1 MMTKLRVLLLLAVL
15 GGSIESGTAQIFASS
30 TVRQEPANNKTEM
43 QPAVRQLKDVLL
55 EFKNLYK
62 IDILFVDSMIEGY
75 SVQSERIVRENNVE
89 RSLHKLL
96 VPLGLTYKKGRNGGY
111 VITKK
116 TDPAAKPKGQGMN
129 EVDQI
134 VPVVPKNIQGKINN
148 VDAQGKIP
156 VRYILDKQITGKII
170 DAENGMGLPGVNV
183 ILKGTTTGTIS
194 DENGVYRISVPDD
207 ARELIF
213 SFVGYE
219 SQELTIGN
227 AATLNVSLKVDVR
240 ALNEVVVVSYG
251 TQKKREVTGAVS
263 TLKAENVAD
272 LPVAQ
277 IGQKLQGQFAGVQVY
292 QSTGTPGAGMSFR
305 IRGQASI
312 SAGNSPLYVVDGF
325 PIVGGIERISPE
337 EIESYTVLKDAS
349 ASSLYGSRAANGV
362 ILITTKSAK
371 AGKTRVDFS
380 SYIGVQVVPKRGR
393 PDLMNA
399 REFAQFKKEWY
410 EDEAKYSG
418 YKGGVPEEYQNPE
431 KYGPND
437 GTNWFDVLLRDAPTQ
452 NYNLSLSSGTQR
464 LKSSVNLNYNKQDGV
479 MLNTYA
485 NRFTLRSNNIYEAS
499 DKLRFGINVAVT
511 HQLSQNF
518 ATDGYWNII
527 SGAYL
532 MDPSLKYKNA
542 DGTLPVSMS
551 APGMFP
557 NPNWYRVL
565 TERKAPQKRTTA
577 IGNIYGEWSI
587 LKDLKYRISL
597 NTDLGN
603 TSLRA
608 FTPSTA
614 GGGMF
619 VAPPVLATGSYNT
632 SNYLS
637 WLVENTL
644 SYSKTI
650 RNDHNFD
657 LLLGYNSQKFTS
669 ESSNINATDFPD
681 DAIDWI
687 NVATTRIGT
696 AGSESWSILSVL
708 GRLNYNYKGKY
719 LLSVAA
725 RRDGSSRFGS
735 NNKWGSFPSVS
746 AGWIISDENFLAA
759 SSKLSYLKIRGS
771 YGVVGNNNIGNYTFI
786 PSVGRSS
793 YVFGNQVV
801 AGGSLTGLAN
811 QDLGWERT
819 RQLDI
824 GFDLGLFNDRVFF
837 VYDYYKKNT
846 DGLLY
851 NIDIPWA
858 SGYSSVTSNVGEFKF
873 WGHEFGL
880 ETKNFVGAL
889 RWNSNLN
896 ITVNRNEVMK
906 LGVNNRPIGGYRENI
921 DYVRTEVGHPMGQF
935 YGYIYDGV
943 FMNQAELDQG
953 AKSVNSKVGSVRI
966 RDVSGPDGKADGKID
981 VYDKTFIGNP
991 IPKFLFGFSNQL
1003 SYKNFDLGIQMAGSV
1018 GGDIMDVSYQ
1028 WTENIDGVFNVRK
1041 EVAERWRSEENPG
1054 KGNIPRTNSDPL
1066 HRFNNSRWIWNGSYL
1081 SVKNITLAYNVPL
1094 QSKYIKNARV
1104 YLTTQNAFI
1113 LTKYPGMNPEVSD
1126 AGLGGLREGV
1136 DQASYP
1142 VPRVLTAGIN
1152 VSF

>member
-1 MMTKLRVLLLLAVL
+1 MKTKLRVLLLLVAF
-15 GGSIESGTAQIFASS
+15 GSSIQSGTAQLLASS
-30 TVRQEPANNKTEM
+30 IKQKPANNKTDT
-43 QPAVRQLKDVLL
+43 QPTIRQLKDVLL

-62 IDILFVDSMIEGY
+62 VDILFVDSMVEGY
-75 SVQSERIVRENNVE
+75 SVQSDRIVRDNNFE

-96 VPLGLTYKKGRNGGY
+96 VPLGLTYKKGKNGGY
-111 VITKK
+111 IITKK
-116 TDPAAKPKGQGMN
+116 GDPETKLKNQELNQLEQLAPAETKNPQG
-129 EVDQI
+129 
-134 VPVVPKNIQGKINN
+134 PINS
-148 VDAQGKIP
+148 AETPGKIP
-156 VRYILDKQITGKII
+156 AQRSFDKFITGTII
-170 DAENGMGLPGVNV
+170 DAETGAGLPGVNV
-183 ILKGTTTGTIS
+183 ILKGTTTGTTS
-194 DENGVYRISVPDD
+194 DANGVYRISIPDD
-207 ARELIF
+207 SKELIF

-219 SQELTIGN
+219 SVELPVGG
-227 AATLNVSLKVDVR
+227 ATLNVSLKADVR

-263 TLKAENVAD
+263 TLKAETVAD
-272 LPVAQ
+272 MPVAQ

-312 SAGNSPLYVVDGF
+312 SAGNTPLYVVDGF

-337 EIESYTVLKDAS
+337 EIESFTVLKDAS

-371 AGKTRVDFS
+371 DGKTRIDFS

-393 PDLMNA
+393 PELMNA

-410 EDEAKYSG
+410 EDEAIYSG
-418 YKGGVPEEYQNPE
+418 YTGGVPVEYQNPE

-464 LKSSVNLNYNKQDGV
+464 LKSTVNLNYNKQDGV

-499 DKLRFGINVAVT
+499 DKLTFGINVAVT

-518 ATDGYWNII
+518 TTDGYWNII

-532 MDPSLKYKNA
+532 MDPSLNYKNP

-565 TERKAPQKRTTA
+565 TEQKAPQKRTTA
-577 IGNIYGEWSI
+577 IGNVYGEWSI

-603 TSLRA
+603 SSLRS
-608 FTPSTA
+608 FRPSTA

-632 SNYLS
+632 DNYLS

-644 SYSKTI
+644 TYSKSI
-650 RNDHNFD
+650 KDHNFD
-657 LLLGYNSQKFTS
+657 VLVGYNSQKFTS
-669 ESSNINATDFPD
+669 EFSNINATDFPD

-696 AGSESWSILSVL
+696 AGAGEWSILSML

-719 LLSVAA
+719 LLSAA
-725 RRDGSSRFGS
+725 MRRDGSSRFGS

-746 AGWIISDENFLAA
+746 AGWIVSDEDFLATA
-759 SSKLSYLKIRGS
+759 SKLSYLKIRGS

-786 PSVGRSS
+786 PSIGRSS

-801 AGGSLTGLAN
+801 AGGSLSGLAN

-880 ETKNFVGAL
+880 ETKNLVGAF

-896 ITVNRNEVMK
+896 VTVNRNEVMK
-906 LGVNNRPIGGYRENI
+906 LGVNNTPIGGYQENI

-943 FMNQAELDQG
+943 FMNQAEFDQG

-991 IPKFLFGFSNQL
+991 IPKFLFGFSNQFT
-1003 SYKNFDLGIQMAGSV
+1003 YKNFDLGIQMAGSV

-1041 EVAERWRSEENPG
+1041 EVAERWRSEANPG

-1081 SVKNITLAYNVPL
+1081 SVKNITLAYNLPL
-1094 QSKYIKNARV
+1094 QSKYIKKARIYV
-1104 YLTTQNAFI
+1104 TTQNAFI

-1126 AGLGGLREGV
+1126 SGLGGLREGV

-1142 VPRVLTAGIN
+1142 VPRVLTAGVN